1 MDPAEPG
8 RDYRD
13 LVLGTYDRIAADY
26 NNGRLAEQA
35 DALALTPLIERLP
48 ASARVLDLGCGAGV
62 PITQALAGRFDV
74 TGVDFSSARLAL
86 ARKQVPAARFI
97 EADMM
102 SCELAAASF
111 DAVVSFFAIFHLPRE
126 EHGALFSRVHDW
138 LKPGG
143 YLLATLAL
151 ADEAGYTEDDFHGA
165 TMYWSNFD
173 LAAYR
178 RLLGACGFE
187 FLADWLLRDDP
198 ATTSDPEVHPVVL
211 ARKPPIGQDQA
222 RGREE

>member
-8 RDYRD
+8 RDYRG

-26 NNGRLAEQA
+26 NKGRLAEQA
-35 DALALTPLIERLP
+35 DALAPLIERLP
-48 ASARVLDLGCGAGV
+48 AGARVLDLGCGAGV
-62 PITQALAGRFDV
+62 PITKALAGRFDV
-74 TGVDFSSARLAL
+74 TGVDFSPAQLAL
-86 ARKQVPAARFI
+86 ARRQVPAARFV
-97 EADMM
+97 EADMTR
-102 SCELAAASF
+102 CELAAESF
-111 DAVVSFFAIFHLPRE
+111 DAVVSFFAIFHLPRD
-126 EHGALFSRVHDW
+126 EHGPLFGRVRDC

-143 YLLATLAL
+143 YFLATLAL

-187 FLADWLLRDDP
+187 VLADWLLSDGP
-198 ATTSDPEVHPVVL
+198 ATTSDPEVQPVVL

-222 RGREE
+222 RGMEA